1 MSLESATYIS
11 QLNTANP
18 TGSDPKSEGDDHLR
32 LVKSTLRNT
41 FPNFGAAALNASN
54 TQLDKVVTTISVN
67 ASAPA
72 NAQVIDA
79 SGNVGI
85 GTTTPAVPLDVRK
98 AGAQSNMAVR
108 ADAGQIAVLNVIG
121 NGNTLGTTSLDLV
134 QDSSS
139 IGYLFNRANAALL
152 FGTNNNEHMQLDAS
166 GNLIRRLTTSAPS
179 LSSNFRMVASLPSD
193 TQLRFSVR
201 GSDGV
206 TRTATLTL
214 A

>member
-1 MSLESATYIS
+1 MALESATYIS

-18 TGSDPKSEGDDHLR
+18 TGADPKSEGDDHLR
-32 LVKSTLRNT
+32 LLKATIKNT

-54 TQLDKVVTTISVN
+54 TQLDKIVTSISVN
-67 ASAPA
+67 VSAPA
-72 NAQVIDA
+72 NAITVDA
-79 SGNVGI
+79 LGRAGF
-85 GTTTPAVPLDVRK
+85 GTTTPAVAVDVRT

-108 ADAGQIAVLNVIG
+108 ADAGQVAVLNVIG
-121 NGNTLGTTSLDLV
+121 NNNTLGTTSLDLL
-134 QDSSS
+134 QDASN
-139 IGYLFNRANAALL
+139 IGYLFNRANAALQ

-166 GNLIRRLTTSAPS
+166 GNLIRRLTTSAPT
-179 LSSNFRMVASLPSD
+179 LTTNFRMVASLPSD

-214 A
+214 S